1 MAYRVVGKKTSEG
14 GNDGVVLGRG
24 YHYGLNSGVSA
35 LG

>member
-1 MAYRVVGKKTSEG
+1 MAYRVVEKKTPEG
-14 GNDGVVLGRG
+14 GNDGVVLGRR